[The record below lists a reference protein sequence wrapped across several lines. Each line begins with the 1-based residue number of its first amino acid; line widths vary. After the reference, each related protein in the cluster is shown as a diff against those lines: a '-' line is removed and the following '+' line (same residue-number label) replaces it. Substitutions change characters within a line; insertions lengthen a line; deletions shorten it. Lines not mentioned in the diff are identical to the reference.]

1 MDFFY
6 LLGYVLLLSV
16 VGPATLLFM
25 LKVQPKDELEPAS
38 EEEPKTGAG
47 TEEELEEALL
57 LPAERRRLRREKE
70 R

>member
-1 MDFFY
+1 MDFFD

-38 EEEPKTGAG
+38 EEEPKTGAD

-57 LPAERRRLRREKE
+57 LPAERRRRRRENL